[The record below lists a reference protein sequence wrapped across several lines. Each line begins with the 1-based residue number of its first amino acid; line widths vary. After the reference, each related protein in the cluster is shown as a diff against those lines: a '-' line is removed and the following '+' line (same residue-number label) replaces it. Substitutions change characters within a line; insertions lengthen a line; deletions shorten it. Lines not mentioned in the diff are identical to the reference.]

1 LKINHL
7 GFLGLFIVLNISV
20 LQAQSKNST
29 PKSTLFIPPK
39 QVVTIDY
46 PYMKG
51 YQVKIWNKSKLELG
65 ISFRDHQTDTLT
77 KGFGLK
83 KGSFETIQ
91 IQEKNYL
98 QLENRFI
105 APLKVEYS
113 IFKAKPGKKKI
124 NPTRRAGFYLLNS
137 TAQSLPII
145 IPGVMN
151 PNLSPFSRSGVDL
164 PWGQKIY
171 LKTPGKNLLI
181 LTVSDSIRKGSQIDV
196 ADLIDAAL
204 NKE

>member
-1 LKINHL
+1 MKINHI

-20 LQAQSKNST
+20 LQAQSKKST
-29 PKSTLFIPPK
+29 PKSTLFVPPK

-65 ISFRDHQTDTLT
+65 VSSRDDQTDTLT

-98 QLENRFI
+98 QL
-105 APLKVEYS
+105 
-113 IFKAKPGKKKI
+113 
-124 NPTRRAGFYLLNS
+124 
-137 TAQSLPII
+137 
-145 IPGVMN
+145 
-151 PNLSPFSRSGVDL
+151 
-164 PWGQKIY
+164 
-171 LKTPGKNLLI
+171 
-181 LTVSDSIRKGSQIDV
+181 
-196 ADLIDAAL
+196 
-204 NKE
+204 